1 MTKRNNEMQTTSC
14 FKSTI
19 AHLKSP
25 FLLAAC
31 LILAALGPP
40 ATELARA
47 SQGRGSPP
55 VPVSGSFIVPG
66 GSVPGCDFD
75 VEVSFS
81 GLAGEIDLPGNRF
94 IFTAPQLTATL
105 TNLDT
110 GRSVSGSITGA
121 FHQCTDENDDI
132 ITRAPGGNLLGD
144 PVAGFVITNSKF
156 FCFL

>member
-1 MTKRNNEMQTTSC
+1 MTKGNNEMQTTSC

-25 FLLAAC
+25 FLLAVC

-40 ATELARA
+40 ATQLSRA

-55 VPVSGSFIVPG
+55 VPVSGSFIVPR

-81 GLAGEIDLPGNRF
+81 GLAGEIDLPGKRVIF
-94 IFTAPQLTATL
+94 IVAQ
-105 TNLDT
+105 
-110 GRSVSGSITGA
+110 R
-121 FHQCTDENDDI
+121 TD
-132 ITRAPGGNLLGD
+132 
-144 PVAGFVITNSKF
+144 
-156 FCFL
+156 

>member
-40 ATELARA
+40 ATQLSHAR
-47 SQGRGSPP
+47 QGRGSPP

-66 GSVPGCDFD
+66 GSVPGCDCD

-81 GLAGEIDLPGNRF
+81 GLAGEIDFPGNRF
-94 IFTAPQLTATL
+94 IFTAPQLT
-105 TNLDT
+105 
-110 GRSVSGSITGA
+110 
-121 FHQCTDENDDI
+121 TDQD
-132 ITRAPGGNLLGD
+132 GN
-144 PVAGFVITNSKF
+144 
-156 FCFL
+156 